1 MISHLVDMDLKQLWL
16 VDSGD
21 KQSLV
26 VEAVDNM
33 AVVAVET
40 SVVVALVAVDNTVVV
55 ALVEALVVAVDNTV
69 VVALVEV
76 VVDNIVAA
84 ALAVAW
90 VVVVDN
96 TAAVALGPAEAPVEG
111 NTAAVA
117 VALAAESIVALAH
130 NLLDSVVVAEA
141 VACLVQPRSLLDT
154 LSSIPLSPFYFVL
167 FKIIV
172 KFESFLSKIQNLK

>member
-69 VVALVEV
+69 VVALVEVEV

-172 KFESFLSKIQNLK
+172 KFETFFV